1 MEPWVAIV
9 LTGAAIAGYG
19 WLLPAGNGKTP
30 AAGPSLNEETYDR
43 LLEDLETEN
52 RELVDAVVKF
62 KQEQDE
68 TVERLGRRIRE
79 LEQQMAEWKAGE
91 RAPAASASGSG
102 PAAVGAAA
110 PGVAPAAEEAAAAP
124 PAADAKAAMA
134 NAKAAAADAEA
145 AMANAEAAADAKAA
159 MANAEAAADA
169 KAAAAEAAPAAVAS
183 PPPDE
188 QPRAGGP
195 KEQPAAETSIR
206 RRYAELVSLYERG
219 RSIEQIAKALAM
231 NKGEVQLILQ
241 LAKREVGQRA

>member
-110 PGVAPAAEEAAAAP
+110 PGVAPAAAEAAAAP

-145 AMANAEAAADAKAA
+145 AMANVKAAAADSEAA
-159 MANAEAAADA
+159 MANAEA
-169 KAAAAEAAPAAVAS
+169 AAAAEAAPAAVAS